1 MDNVFS
7 LYRSVV
13 VAPKKSGVAASAS
26 TLPAAPA
33 ATAASVSGGT
43 PMDSVAVVSS
53 GDTSQ
58 SSSAEAAGTDHSH
71 PQGFFSP
78 FVTHLS
84 FPSVVDN
91 FGLIQVQQ

>member
-1 MDNVFS
+1 MLSTFLRFEDPFDFMHS

-13 VAPKKSGVAASAS
+13 VAPKKSGVASAAS
-26 TLPAAPA
+26 TAPAVPA

-43 PMDSVAVVSS
+43 PIDSVAVVSS

-71 PQGFFSP
+71 PEG
-78 FVTHLS
+78 
-84 FPSVVDN
+84 PST
-91 FGLIQVQQ
+91 